1 MSQASNDIRDPRA
14 QVKQW
19 LASGDL
25 RSLLVHAASLHGH
38 YCPGLAFGVKAAH
51 AALRRLGFENTGMEE
66 LVTVVECNNCFAD
79 GVQMAT
85 GCSFGNNALI
95 YKDLGKTAATVLS
108 RRSQSAVRVC
118 LRPHRWEGD
127 RATELEREAN
137 RLFTKVVKQ
146 RDPDPEAQRRLGEVF
161 RRLSFATLEKEED
174 ELFDIREA
182 PAHFPEYAPIY
193 DSAICAVCGEEFMET
208 RGLVRNGRVVC
219 HTCAQADC
227 FGVLGGGVR
236 VLPGGNW

>member
-1 MSQASNDIRDPRA
+1 MNEVNDEVRDPRG
-14 QVKQW
+14 QVKKW
-19 LASGDL
+19 LAAGDL

-38 YCPGLAFGVKAAH
+38 YCAGLAFGVKAAY
-51 AALRRLGFENTGMEE
+51 AALRRLGFDNTGMEE

-79 GVQMAT
+79 GIQIAT

-108 RRSQSAVRVC
+108 RRSDSAVRVC

-127 RATELEREAN
+127 GATELEREAG
-137 RLFTKVVKQ
+137 RLFARVVKE
-146 RDPDPEAQRRLGEVF
+146 RDPDPDARRRLGEVF
-161 RRLSFATLEKEED
+161 RQLSFATLDKGED
-174 ELFDIREA
+174 ELFDIRDV
-182 PAHFPEYAPIY
+182 PARFPEYAPIY
-193 DSAICAVCGEEFMET
+193 DSATCAVCGEEFMET

-219 HTCAQADC
+219 YTCAQADC

-236 VLPGGNW
+236 VLPKGNW